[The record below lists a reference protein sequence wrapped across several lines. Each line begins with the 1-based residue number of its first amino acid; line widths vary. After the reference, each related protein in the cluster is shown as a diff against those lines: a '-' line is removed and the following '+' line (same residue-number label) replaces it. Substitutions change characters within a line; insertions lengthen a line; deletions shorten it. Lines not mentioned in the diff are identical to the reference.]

1 MFQGMSPEEQAQMS
15 FALRMMQGGGPS
27 AQPVGFGQN
36 IGNAGLGAMGDY
48 SQLIA
53 QAAAQK
59 QQQRAMEVDEQR
71 MKQQMEVQKHQMK
84 MAEMGVGLDQRKL
97 ELESDK
103 FLAENEREKRK
114 TQSLDAFKQSGLG
127 APLAGLAQQQGEFAP
142 SQQAGIG
149 MMANAPDMQTYLTG
163 FDQTYGYKPPKPEP
177 MELKQVWDP
186 ATQTATYVPEAQ
198 AIGKAAPPPTGF
210 MSSPPVY
217 TPEEAARATTPHAQ
231 RDMLAAKLKQA
242 KSKLLPKTQIESIES
257 EYKRVD
263 EQVKG
268 LDRQVNEL
276 SDTFIKKGVDGIGPV
291 LQRVSGIMSKYPE
304 GQDIPGIGLTASVP
318 ETMLSEEGI
327 QARQALF
334 DLGNQIIRMRTGAA
348 MNDSE
353 SIRLGAALGLDLSG
367 PKPKF
372 MTTKPDVS
380 VRSAMPGVFAE
391 IKQVMKNAEAGVSGE
406 ALELYRK
413 RNGSASSATVDEL
426 MKAFEPKKKD
436 DFSTLSTEQLLQM
449 LGQP

>member
-36 IGNAGLGAMGDY
+36 IGSAGLGAMGDY

-53 QAAAQK
+53 QAAQQK
-59 QQQRAMEVDEQR
+59 QQQRAMEMDEQR

-84 MAEMGVGLDQRKL
+84 MAEMGIGLDQRKL

-103 FLAENEREKRK
+103 FLAEGEREKRK

-127 APLAGLAQQQGEFAP
+127 APLAGLAQQQGAFAP
-142 SQQAGIG
+142 SQQAGIS
-149 MMANAPDMQTYLTG
+149 MMANAPDMQTYMTG
-163 FDQTYGYKPPKPEP
+163 FNQTYGYQPPKPEP
-177 MELKQVWDP
+177 MQLKQVWDP

-198 AIGKAAPPPTGF
+198 AVGKAAPPPMGF
-210 MSSPPVY
+210 MATPPVY
-217 TPEEAARATTPHAQ
+217 TPQEAAGANTPQAQ
-231 RDMLAAKLKQA
+231 RELLAAKLKQA
-242 KSKLLPKTQIESIES
+242 KTQLLPKAQIDSIEQ

-263 EQVKG
+263 EQVKAT
-268 LDRQVNEL
+268 DRQVNEL
-276 SDTFIKKGVDGIGPV
+276 SDAFAKRGVDGIGAA
-291 LQRVSGIMSKYPE
+291 LGRVTEVISKYPQ
-304 GQDIPGIGLTASVP
+304 GQDIPGFGLTASVP

-348 MNDSE
+348 MGVQEANR
-353 SIRLGAALGLDLSG
+353 IGAAMGLDLSG
-367 PKPKF
+367 DTVKPMAWKS
-372 MTTKPDVS
+372 DAS
-380 VRSAMPGVFAE
+380 IRNAMPGVFDE
-391 IKQVMKNAEAGVSGE
+391 IKRAMANAEAGVSKE
-406 ALELYRK
+406 ALEAYRQ
-413 RNGSASSATVDEL
+413 RGGPVNSAQVDEYL
-426 MKAFEPKKKD
+426 KAISSKKKED
-436 DFSTLSTEQLLQM
+436 YSTLSNEQLLQM